1 MQIFSFLGYTLTE
14 LFNLTIDD
22 KLINKQ
28 IRLFYTSSDVSRRK
42 NLVVRH
48 NRVAK
53 YLKKIQKQSP
63 EVFCKKGVL
72 KNFAN
77 FTGKHPCWNIFYNQV
92 AGLQP
97 AGFLKKDS
105 NASNTSAFLSCE
117 VCETFKNTASGGFY
131 EKAAL
136 KNFAMFTRRKYLVIS
151 VL

>member
-1 MQIFSFLGYTLTE
+1 M
-14 LFNLTIDD
+14 
-22 KLINKQ
+22 
-28 IRLFYTSSDVSRRK
+28 SRRK

-63 EVFCKKGVL
+63 EVLCKKGVL